1 MSDEKNEKS
10 KKGIDLLVSYEKTN
24 EDLKSIYNIDE
35 LKNNKDN
42 YQKINVS
49 HNLLTEINEFF
60 IFPKLV
66 YLDLSFNR
74 IQKLENFSPLTEL
87 EILILSHNFIRDIY
101 LALFPLK
108 KLQHLDLSKNQIELE
123 KSLVI
128 SALKENKELISLL
141 LKDNINYDFQKTKFM
156 CLEKLQKLNFLDG
169 IKIVNDLNID
179 LNKDIKKAF
188 ITVKGIKGNDKKVS
202 TLNEYIKF
210 KMNDIKNNE
219 KEYEENMNDNKERI
233 SQNIQKLNKGN
244 KSSYYFFKY
253 LYS

>member
-1 MSDEKNEKS
+1 MSDEKKEKN
-10 KKGIDLLVSYEKTN
+10 KKGIDLLVAYEKTN
-24 EDLKSIYNIDE
+24 ENLKTIVNIDE
-35 LKNNKDN
+35 LKNEKDK
-42 YQKINVS
+42 YQKINLS
-49 HNLLTEINEFF
+49 HNMLTEIKEFF
-60 IFPKLV
+60 IFPRLV

-74 IQKLENFSPLTEL
+74 IEKLENLSPLTEL
-87 EILILSHNFIRDIY
+87 EILILSNNYIREIY
-101 LALFPLK
+101 RALFPLK
-108 KLQHLDLSKNQIELE
+108 KLQHLDLSKNQIEVE

>member
-10 KKGIDLLVSYEKTN
+10 KKGIDLLVGYEKTN

-74 IQKLENFSPLTEL
+74 IQKLEYLSPLTEL
-87 EILILSHNFIRDIY
+87 EILILSHNFLRDIY
-101 LALFPLK
+101 RSLFPLK
-108 KLQHLDLSKNQIELE
+108 KLQHLDLSHNQIDVE

-128 SALKENKELISLL
+128 SALKENQELISLL
-141 LKDNINYDFQKTKFM
+141 LNNNINYDFQTTKYL

-169 IKIVNDLNID
+169 IKIVNNLNID

-188 ITVKGIKGNDKKVS
+188 ITVKGIKGNGKKVS

-219 KEYEENMNDNKERI
+219 KEYKENITDNKERI
-233 SQNIQKLNKGN
+233 NQNIQKLNKGT
-244 KSSYYFFKY
+244 KSSYYFLKY
-253 LYS
+253 LYP